1 MKIIEYIRAKY
12 GDGMPLAILK
22 VEAKAFGIEY
32 PLKAGWPEK
41 HGDREITQEMMN
53 KCIGALKPIADRRIG
68 YRARMARKGIDA
80 LMGRSTP
87 ITSAPLPQTSPE

>member
-1 MKIIEYIRAKY
+1 MKIIEYIKAKY

-41 HGDREITQEMMN
+41 HGDREITPEMMK
-53 KCIGALKPIADRRIG
+53 KCLDGLKPIADRG
-68 YRARMARKGIDA
+68 VNYRARFAKRGIEV
-80 LMGRSTP
+80 LKSRF
-87 ITSAPLPQTSPE
+87 TSELCQL